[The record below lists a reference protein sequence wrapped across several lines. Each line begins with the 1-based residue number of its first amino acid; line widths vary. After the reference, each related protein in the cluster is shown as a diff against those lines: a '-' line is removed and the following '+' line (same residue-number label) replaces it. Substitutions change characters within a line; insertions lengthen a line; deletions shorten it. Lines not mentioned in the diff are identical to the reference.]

1 MKKTLLASILAMAAI
16 SAAAQVPAEYKV
28 APWHG
33 FSRCAITYSFDDL
46 CANQL
51 PIAIPI
57 LDKYNVKAS
66 LNVVTDWVKPEEWA
80 SVREAG
86 IRGHEIASHTV
97 SHPNLTEK
105 SVEEF
110 EREQSESKRILE
122 EKTGLEVVTMV
133 YPYCKTTHED
143 ITAKYYIGARICD
156 ERIEPH
162 TPKEMMKI
170 SSRGV
175 GPMFNFNSAEA
186 FNKWVDQGA
195 EAGGWCT
202 FLIHGIDG
210 DGGYSAI
217 KSSDLEEHVKYVSG
231 KPKDFWPATCAQVCK
246 YIMERDALQITE
258 LPAKKGYKISVK
270 CNASSSIAKLDEPVT
285 ISRQLPN
292 SWKSV
297 IIYENGKAK
306 APLAMSKDYQ
316 KGNKATTTTVILDV
330 VPGNTYEI
338 RKK

>member
-1 MKKTLLASILAMAAI
+1 MRKTLLASALAIAAM
-16 SAAAQVPAEYKV
+16 SASAQVPAEYKV

-33 FSRCAITYSFDDL
+33 FSSCAITYSFDDL

-66 LNVVTDWVKPEEWA
+66 LNIVTDWVKPEEWA
-80 SVREAG
+80 KVREAG
-86 IRGHEIASHTV
+86 IRGHEIASHTI

-143 ITAKYYIGARICD
+143 ITAKYYIGARVCD

-195 EAGGWCT
+195 DAGGWCT

-217 KSSDLEEHVKYVSG
+217 ESSVLEDHIKYVAG
-231 KPKDFWPATCAQVCK
+231 HPHKFWPATCAQVCK
-246 YIMERDALQITE
+246 YIMERDAMQISE
-258 LPAKKGYKISVK
+258 SQQKNSYVVEVK
-270 CNASSSIAKLDEPVT
+270 CKATSNIAKLDQPIT
-285 ISRQLPN
+285 ISRALP
-292 SWKSV
+292 SGWKSAQVREGKSKVKSKVEKGQV
-297 IIYENGKAK
+297 IF
-306 APLAMSKDYQ
+306 
-316 KGNKATTTTVILDV
+316 DV
-330 VPGNTYEI
+330 VPGKTYVI
-338 RKK
+338 KK